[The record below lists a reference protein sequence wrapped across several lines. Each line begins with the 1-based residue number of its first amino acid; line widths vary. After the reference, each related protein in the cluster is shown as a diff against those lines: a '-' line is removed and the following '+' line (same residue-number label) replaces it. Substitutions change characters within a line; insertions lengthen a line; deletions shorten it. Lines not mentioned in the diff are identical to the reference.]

1 MKLNKSILFFV
12 LSSLIFIG
20 SYWFSQ
26 YEYGKK
32 NKLSVNINYSNPPLL
47 LNDSLVNKL
56 LTQNLPVKFSL
67 QKDSLDLNILEKK
80 MNKIPE
86 VENMEIFLLPQGV
99 ISFYITE
106 RKPLFKFDSN
116 PSFYSDANGV
126 LFNFNNI
133 DSLPYPEFKTTS
145 STISLENSA
154 LLIKNLIADPFLSEE
169 LKSVGLNDNQY
180 QLKLKSFDFK
190 IIFGSAVRIKE
201 KIKKLKVFCAFQKLQ
216 DSLSRYKKINLSYNN
231 QVVAST
237 P

>member
-56 LTQNLPVKFSL
+56 LTQNLPIKFSL

-190 IIFGSAVRIKE
+190 IIFGSPDRIKE

>member
-1 MKLNKSILFFV
+1 M

-20 SYWFSQ
+20 SCWFSQ
-26 YEYGKK
+26 YKYGKK
-32 NKLSVNINYSNPPLL
+32 NKLRVNINYLNPPLL

-56 LTQNLPVKFSL
+56 LTQNLPTKFSL

-99 ISFYITE
+99 ISFNITE
-106 RKPLFKFDSN
+106 RKPLFKFDST

-126 LFNFNNI
+126 LFNFKNI
-133 DSLPYPEFKTTS
+133 DSLPYPEFKTIS

-190 IIFGSAVRIKE
+190 IIFGSANRIKE

>member
-1 MKLNKSILFFV
+1 MKLNKSILFFA
-12 LSSLIFIG
+12 LSSLIFIA

-26 YEYGKK
+26 NEYGKK

-133 DSLPYPEFKTTS
+133 DSLPYPEFKTIS

-190 IIFGSAVRIKE
+190 IIFGSALRIKE

-216 DSLSRYKKINLSYNN
+216 DSLSSYKKINLSYNN

>member
-1 MKLNKSILFFV
+1 MNLNRSIFYLFLNILILVGLICFSSYRFRQQKEV
-12 LSSLIFIG
+12 LVKVEFT
-20 SYWFSQ
+20 
-26 YEYGKK
+26 KK
-32 NKLSVNINYSNPPLL
+32 PFL

-56 LTQNLPVKFSL
+56 LTQNLPIKFSL
-67 QKDSLDLNILEKK
+67 QKDSLDLNILESK

-86 VENMEIFLLPQGV
+86 VENTEIFLLPDGV
-99 ISFYITE
+99 ISILITD
-106 RKPLFKFDSN
+106 RKPLFKFDST

-190 IIFGSAVRIKE
+190 IIFGSPDRIKD

>member
-26 YEYGKK
+26 YKYGKK

-106 RKPLFKFDSN
+106 RKPLF
-116 PSFYSDANGV
+116 
-126 LFNFNNI
+126 
-133 DSLPYPEFKTTS
+133 
-145 STISLENSA
+145 
-154 LLIKNLIADPFLSEE
+154 
-169 LKSVGLNDNQY
+169 
-180 QLKLKSFDFK
+180 
-190 IIFGSAVRIKE
+190 
-201 KIKKLKVFCAFQKLQ
+201 
-216 DSLSRYKKINLSYNN
+216 
-231 QVVAST
+231 
-237 P
+237 

>member
-1 MKLNKSILFFV
+1 MI
-12 LSSLIFIG
+12 SSLIFIG
-20 SYWFSQ
+20 SFWFSQ
-26 YEYGKK
+26 YKYGKK
-32 NKLSVNINYSNPPLL
+32 NKLRVNINYSNPPLL

-56 LTQNLPVKFSL
+56 LTQNLPTKFSL

-106 RKPLFKFDSN
+106 RKPLFKFDST
-116 PSFYSDANGV
+116 PSFYSDVNGV

-169 LKSVGLNDNQY
+169 LKNVGLNGNQY

-190 IIFGSAVRIKE
+190 IIFGSANRIKE
-201 KIKKLKVFCAFQKLQ
+201 KIKRLKVFCAFQKLQ

>member
-26 YEYGKK
+26 YKYGKK

-106 RKPLFKFDSN
+106 RKPLFKFDST

-154 LLIKNLIADPFLSEE
+154 LLIKNLIVDPFLSEE